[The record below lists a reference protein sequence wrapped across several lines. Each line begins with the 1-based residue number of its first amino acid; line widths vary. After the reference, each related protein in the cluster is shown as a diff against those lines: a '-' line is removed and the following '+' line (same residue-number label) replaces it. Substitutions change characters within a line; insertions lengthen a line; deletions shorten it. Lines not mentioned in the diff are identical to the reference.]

1 MNARVSAHR
10 GVNRARAD
18 LRGWATVVA
27 GVRPPRR
34 SLARINHPFLNKFF
48 FTERT
53 EFRTELT
60 EPNPFSAL

>member
-1 MNARVSAHR
+1 MNACAGAYR

-60 EPNPFSAL
+60 EPNTFSAL